1 MIVSYNLV
9 WRFYALSSETAQGHG
24 AIIESLLKPGE
35 AELARISKDNFDRF
49 TFFFGTMYLLGGKI

>member
-24 AIIESLLKPGE
+24 AIIETLLKTGE

-49 TFFFGTMYLLGGKI
+49 IIFLEPCIC